1 MPQDIF
7 TVIIVSI
14 TVGFIAS
21 AITDCIKDIHRTE
34 ERILIRKESMMKR
47 KIEAKEKR
55 RAEKLQLQ
63 KESSQEGKD
72 DGVIKKAIEIAK
84 DIHSEETEVED
95 KLTAIQD
102 IIELDRVPKNVR
114 KEDLVEMLRWLI
126 EEYI

>member
-21 AITDCIKDIHRTE
+21 AITNCIKDIHRTE

-55 RAEKLQLQ
+55 RAEKMRLQ

-72 DGVIKKAIEIAK
+72 DG
-84 DIHSEETEVED
+84 D
-95 KLTAIQD
+95 K
-102 IIELDRVPKNVR
+102 ES
-114 KEDLVEMLRWLI
+114 
-126 EEYI
+126 Y

>member
-47 KIEAKEKR
+47 KIEAKEKK
-55 RAEKLQLQ
+55 RAEKLPLQ
-63 KESSQEGKD
+63 NEAGQEESADDNKEN
-72 DGVIKKAIEIAK
+72 
-84 DIHSEETEVED
+84 H
-95 KLTAIQD
+95 
-102 IIELDRVPKNVR
+102 
-114 KEDLVEMLRWLI
+114 
-126 EEYI
+126 

>member
-21 AITDCIKDIHRTE
+21 AITNCIKDIHRTE

-63 KESSQEGKD
+63 KSNQEGKD
-72 DGVIKKAIEIAK
+72 DG
-84 DIHSEETEVED
+84 D
-95 KLTAIQD
+95 K
-102 IIELDRVPKNVR
+102 ESH
-114 KEDLVEMLRWLI
+114 
-126 EEYI
+126 

>member
-1 MPQDIF
+1 MLPASGILLERKLSDMDKREERHMGIYLHAAANNGNGQKRTGGNEMSQYF
-7 TVIIVSI
+7 AIVVAAI

-72 DGVIKKAIEIAK
+72 DG
-84 DIHSEETEVED
+84 D
-95 KLTAIQD
+95 K
-102 IIELDRVPKNVR
+102 ES
-114 KEDLVEMLRWLI
+114 
-126 EEYI
+126 Y